1 MRGRPGVGGKS
12 QRALRRRRSAA
23 EAGKLSVR
31 LALLVTA
38 LAAVLIVV
46 IGTSRERMLSAPP
59 VAALPHSAPVGV
71 QPEAEVAVARLQL
84 EPLPVRRL
92 GPERLSG
99 LRLEPDAGRELE
111 AAEAGA
117 PLLVLDPGGALE
129 DLQFRRALLAFKAQ
143 LALSPGP
150 RVGPAAL
157 AAQEP
162 RIRALLGE
170 LGRFPLKE
178 DVMNRIALHLQ
189 GAS

>member
-12 QRALRRRRSAA
+12 QRVVRRRRSPA

-59 VAALPHSAPVGV
+59 VAAPPRPAPIAA
-71 QPEAEVAVARLQL
+71 QPGAEAEVARLQL
-84 EPLPVRRL
+84 EPLLVTRP
-92 GPERLSG
+92 GSERLSG
-99 LRLEPDAGRELE
+99 LRLEPDTGRELE
-111 AAEAGA
+111 AAGAGA
-117 PLLVLDPGGALE
+117 PLLVLDTGSALE

-143 LALSPGP
+143 LALNPGP
-150 RVGPAAL
+150 RVGPAVL
-157 AAQEP
+157 ATQEP